1 QHRRL
6 RDHLRIV
13 MKSSLT
19 QAQRKTLMYI
29 IGTVL
34 LLGLAGG
41 MMVDASRRTAQA
53 ITAKTNVDRQER
65 DAAAVTIPSEQEQLQ
80 WSTKEKELSA
90 RLLSDQQVPEFLEDI
105 TRIANEN
112 HLERLG
118 INNEDKTIDPNQPP
132 TPQDGKVAALGI
144 RRYLLVTL
152 KFQSAY
158 PDAAR
163 FLAAVSQ
170 LQRPVELQTID
181 IRRNAPALDVT
192 VILKVYK
199 QEQRPA

>member
-1 QHRRL
+1 
-6 RDHLRIV
+6 

-19 QAQRKTLMYI
+19 QAQQKTLMYI

-34 LLGLAGG
+34 LLGVSGG
-41 MMVDASRRTAQA
+41 MMYDANRRNAEA
-53 ITAKTNVDRQER
+53 VTAKTNVDRQEQE
-65 DAAAVTIPSEQEQLQ
+65 AAAITIPSEQEQAR
-80 WSTKEKELSA
+80 WSAKEKELST

-105 TRIANEN
+105 ARIANEN

-132 TPQDGKVAALGI
+132 TPQDGKIAALGI

-163 FLAAVSQ
+163 FLSAVTQ
-170 LQRPVELQTID
+170 LPRPVEVQTID
-181 IRRNAPALDVT
+181 MRRNAPTMDVT

>member
-1 QHRRL
+1 
-6 RDHLRIV
+6 
-13 MKSSLT
+13 
-19 QAQRKTLMYI
+19 MYI
-29 IGTVL
+29 IGTVVL
-34 LLGLAGG
+34 SIMAGG
-41 MMVDASRRTAQA
+41 MMIDANRRTAEA
-53 ITAKTNVDRQER
+53 VMAKTNVQRQEQE
-65 DAAAVTIPSEQEQLQ
+65 AAAITFPNDREQAQ
-80 WSTKEKELSA
+80 WSTKEKELST
-90 RLLSDQQVPEFLEDI
+90 RLLSDQQVPEFLEEI

-118 INNEDKTIDPNQPP
+118 INNEDKTIDPNQPSP
-132 TPQDGKVAALGI
+132 PGDGKIAALGI

-170 LQRPVELQTID
+170 LPRPVELQTVD
-181 IRRNAPALDVT
+181 MRRNAPSLDVT

-199 QEQRPA
+199 QEQGPA

>member
-1 QHRRL
+1 
-6 RDHLRIV
+6 

-19 QAQRKTLMYI
+19 QAEQKTLMYI

-34 LLGLAGG
+34 LLASAGG
-41 MMVDASRRTAQA
+41 MMYDANRRSAQA
-53 ITAKTNVDRQER
+53 VTVKMNVDRQEQE
-65 DAAAVTIPSEQEQLQ
+65 AAAVTIPTEQEQAR
-80 WSTKEKELSA
+80 WAARENELST

-132 TPQDGKVAALGI
+132 TPDDGRIAALGI

-163 FLAAVSQ
+163 FLAAVSH
-170 LQRPVELQTID
+170 LPRPVELQTID
-181 IRRNAPALDVT
+181 IRRNPPTLDVT

-199 QEQRPA
+199 EQGPA